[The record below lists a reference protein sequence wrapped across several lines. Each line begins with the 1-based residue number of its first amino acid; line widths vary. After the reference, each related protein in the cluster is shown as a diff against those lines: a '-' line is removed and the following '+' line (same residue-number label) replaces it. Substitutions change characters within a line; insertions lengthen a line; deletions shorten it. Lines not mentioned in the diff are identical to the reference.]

1 MFSEQYGTIKEY
13 FGTIYTIWKQ
23 FRNKRGAVQKLQQIG
38 AWGSSRKADQ
48 TPTKSLKY
56 PQKQKD
62 LMEITAMNLV
72 DPIMIVL
79 NITSIIL
86 LVLVVKE
93 YRKLI
98 GVIEN
103 DE

>member
-1 MFSEQYGTIKEY
+1 M
-13 FGTIYTIWKQ
+13 KQ

-38 AWGSSRKADQ
+38 AWGSNRKADQ
-48 TPTKSLKY
+48 TTTKSLKY

-62 LMEITAMNLV
+62 PMEITDMNLV
-72 DPIMIVL
+72 DLIMIVL
-79 NITSIIL
+79 NIISIIL
-86 LVLVVKE
+86 LVLVIKE

-98 GVIEN
+98 EVIEN

>member
-1 MFSEQYGTIKEY
+1 M
-13 FGTIYTIWKQ
+13 KQ

-38 AWGSSRKADQ
+38 AWGSNRKADQ
-48 TPTKSLKY
+48 TTTKSLKY

-62 LMEITAMNLV
+62 LMEITDMNLV
-72 DPIMIVL
+72 DLIMTVL
-79 NITSIIL
+79 NIISIIL
-86 LVLVVKE
+86 LVLVIKE

-98 GVIEN
+98 EVIEN